1 MAVSLLVHPTE
12 GEPGGLRVGL
22 LGVMRYRDAGEVSAF
37 QIGTGFQNSLKA
49 DLHGN
54 NCRGCA
60 WGIYIIEYL
69 LFAVPAAL

>member
-1 MAVSLLVHPTE
+1 MTVPLLVHPTE

-22 LGVMRYRDAGEVSAF
+22 LGVMSYRDAGEVSAF